1 MKTLSPRTRRTV
13 LTIHIIAS
21 VGLLGDV
28 AAVLAVNVRAAT
40 TSDPEFAATAYD
52 LLSMFS
58 LIFGIPLSFASL
70 ISGVVLGLGSKW
82 GVLRYPWVTT
92 KLVLILT
99 VLLVGSFVIGPNTQA
114 MIDDRSGS
122 ETVLIVASAYDVLA
136 LGLATGLAVFKPGRA
151 LRSRA

>member
-58 LIFGIPLSFASL
+58 LIFGIPLSFTAL

-122 ETVLIVASAYDVLA
+122 ETVLIAAATYDVLA

>member
-1 MKTLSPRTRRTV
+1 MRRTA
-13 LTIHIIAS
+13 LTVHIVAS

-28 AAVLAVNVRAAT
+28 MAVLAVNLRAAS
-40 TSDPEFAATAYD
+40 TSDPAFAATSYE

-58 LIFGIPLSFASL
+58 LVFGIPLSFISL
-70 ISGVVLGLGSKW
+70 ISGIVLGLGSKW
-82 GVLRYPWVTT
+82 GVLRYPWVTA

-99 VLLVGSFVIGPNTQA
+99 VIIVGSFVIGPTTQA

-136 LGLATGLAVFKPGRA
+136 LTLATGLAVFKPGRA
-151 LRSRA
+151 WRRRNA